1 MNPKNKIPTK
11 IVGLGGFEEI
21 GKSTLL
27 IEHKNHIF
35 IIDAGIKF
43 ADTFNTGIKGII
55 PNYEYLNQEDKI
67 IEGLFITHGQRGSYW
82 GSSLFS

>member
-1 MNPKNKIPTK
+1 MQNIQKIPTR
-11 IVGLGGFEEI
+11 IIALGGFEEI

-35 IIDAGIKF
+35 IIDSGIKF

-55 PNYEYLNQEDKI
+55 PNFDYLNQDEKI
-67 IEGLFITHGQRGSYW
+67 IEGFLLRMGVRIILAEWFI
-82 GSSLFS
+82 